1 MQKVILASVLL
12 ATFLIPGAL
21 PDSPSVRYGTVLRR
35 TLAFTALYVALLLF
49 VYPRLF

>member
-12 ATFLIPGAL
+12 ATFLIPASLATTG
-21 PDSPSVRYGTVLRR
+21 SVRYGSFLVRMCT
-35 TLAFTALYVALLLF
+35 FTAAYVALLLF